1 MVQSIRRK
9 IMESKM
15 RWPIL
20 LAATVAAMSL
30 ASNAFADKY
39 EDLVA
44 KGFRWATA
52 DGPYAAVSKEDA
64 HRVANHL
71 SDSEIIKLVE
81 EVKVYY
87 LTPGTLVQVIDE
99 DKKAGLS
106 KIRMA
111 GITSDLWT
119 LSSFLTKRPIK
130 DTYGVVETPET
141 SGLIP
146 MSEPIIDA
154 GPTPSPPSFGTNPAP
169 GALESPIPGVSPVPG
184 ALESPTPSE
193 NLMPEESPSPSESP
207 QPSASPTP
215 GTTP

>member
-1 MVQSIRRK
+1 
-9 IMESKM
+9 M

-20 LAATVAAMSL
+20 LAAAVGAMSL

-39 EDLVA
+39 DDLVA

-52 DGPYAAVSKEDA
+52 DGPYAAVSKDDA

-87 LTPGTLVQVIDE
+87 LTPGTLVQVVDE

-119 LSSFLTKRPIK
+119 LSSFLTKHPIK
-130 DTYGVVETPET
+130 DTYGVIETPET

-146 MSEPIIDA
+146 TSETIIDA
-154 GPTPSPPSFGTNPAP
+154 GPTPAPPSF
-169 GALESPIPGVSPVPG
+169 SPIPGMGPIPG
-184 ALESPTPSE
+184 ASPAPGVGPIPGASPAPGTLESPTPSE
-193 NLMPEESPSPSESP
+193 NLLPEESPSPGESP

>member
-1 MVQSIRRK
+1 
-9 IMESKM
+9 M

-20 LAATVAAMSL
+20 LAAAVGAMSL

-39 EDLVA
+39 DDLVA

-52 DGPYAAVSKEDA
+52 DGPYAAVSKDDA

-87 LTPGTLVQVIDE
+87 LTPGTLVQVVDE

-119 LSSFLTKRPIK
+119 LSSFLTKHPIK
-130 DTYGVVETPET
+130 DTYGVIETPET

-146 MSEPIIDA
+146 TSETIIDA
-154 GPTPSPPSFGTNPAP
+154 GPTPAPPSF
-169 GALESPIPGVSPVPG
+169 SPIPGMGPIPG
-184 ALESPTPSE
+184 ASPAPGTLESPTPSE
-193 NLMPEESPSPSESP
+193 NLLPEESPSPGESP

>member
-9 IMESKM
+9 SMECKM

-20 LAATVAAMSL
+20 LAAAVGAMSL

-39 EDLVA
+39 DDLVA

-52 DGPYAAVSKEDA
+52 DGPYAAVSKDDA

-87 LTPGTLVQVIDE
+87 LTPGTLVQVVDE

-119 LSSFLTKRPIK
+119 LSSFLTKHPIK
-130 DTYGVVETPET
+130 DTYGVIETPET

-146 MSEPIIDA
+146 TSETIIDA
-154 GPTPSPPSFGTNPAP
+154 GPTPAPPSF
-169 GALESPIPGVSPVPG
+169 SPIPGMGPIPG
-184 ALESPTPSE
+184 ASPAPGTLESPTPSE
-193 NLMPEESPSPSESP
+193 NLLPEESPSPGESP

>member
-1 MVQSIRRK
+1 
-9 IMESKM
+9 M
-15 RWPIL
+15 RPPSL
-20 LAATVAAMSL
+20 LAVAVAVMSL
-30 ASNAFADKY
+30 ASSVLADKY

-64 HRVANHL
+64 RRVAGHL
-71 SDSEIIKLVE
+71 SDSVIIKLVE

-87 LTPGTLVQVIDE
+87 LTPGTLVQVTDE

-119 LSSFLTKRPIK
+119 LSSFLTKHPIK

-146 MSEPIIDA
+146 TTETVIDA
-154 GPTPSPPSFGTNPAP
+154 GPTPAPPSF
-169 GALESPIPGVSPVPG
+169 SPIPGISSLPG
-184 ALESPTPSE
+184 ALESPTPG
-193 NLMPEESPSPSESP
+193 ESPSPGENPIPTESPLPGESP

-215 GTTP
+215 GTTQ

>member
-1 MVQSIRRK
+1 MGHSVRRK
-9 IMESKM
+9 ITLKM
-15 RWPIL
+15 RPPSL
-20 LAATVAAMSL
+20 LAVAVAVMSL
-30 ASNAFADKY
+30 ASSVLADKY

-64 HRVANHL
+64 RRVAGHL
-71 SDSEIIKLVE
+71 SDSVIIKLVE

-87 LTPGTLVQVIDE
+87 LTPGTLVQVTDE

-119 LSSFLTKRPIK
+119 LSSFLTKHPIK

-146 MSEPIIDA
+146 TTETVIDA
-154 GPTPSPPSFGTNPAP
+154 GPTPAPPSF
-169 GALESPIPGVSPVPG
+169 SPIPGISSLPG
-184 ALESPTPSE
+184 ALESPTPG
-193 NLMPEESPSPSESP
+193 ESPSPGENPIPTESPLPGESP

-215 GTTP
+215 GTTQ